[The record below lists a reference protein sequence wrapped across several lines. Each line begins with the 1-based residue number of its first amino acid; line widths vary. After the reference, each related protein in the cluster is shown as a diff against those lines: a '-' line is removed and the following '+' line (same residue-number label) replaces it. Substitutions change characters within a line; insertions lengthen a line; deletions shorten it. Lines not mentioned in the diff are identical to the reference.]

1 MHKSIA
7 LLMLVPFVTGCGS
20 MFGHTQTRQ
29 GASSSLVDFLYPNGE
44 IPARDEGPMPHLE
57 LPTRVGIAFVPSNSY
72 LDVSA
77 AEKQELLDQV
87 AAAFRDRD
95 YVESIETISDV
106 YLRSSKGVNGLRQV
120 AAMHGVDVMAL
131 VSYDQIS
138 FSSGR
143 ESAILYWTIVGT
155 AMVKGNSNEVRT
167 MIDTA
172 VFDVQTAKLL
182 FRAPGVHQIQRNAT
196 MLGSGRDLHA
206 LRSEGMAAANQ
217 DMIVNLNHELETFR
231 EAVKQ
236 GEEAQVAWSNGGG
249 GGGTGLLFVML
260 LVMLSAVRLKFRQ
273 TVC

>member
-1 MHKSIA
+1 MRKIIA
-7 LLMLVPFVTGCGS
+7 LLMLVPFVTGCTS
-20 MFGHTQTRQ
+20 LFGHPQTRQ

-44 IPARDEGPMPHLE
+44 IPARNDGPMPHLA
-57 LPTRVGIAFVPSNSY
+57 LPARVGIAFVPSNSQW
-72 LDVSA
+72 DVSA

-120 AAMHGVDVMAL
+120 AAMHGVDIMAL

-138 FSSGR
+138 FSSER

-182 FRAPGVHQIQRNAT
+182 FRAPGVHQIQRNST
-196 MLGSGRDLHA
+196 MLGSERDLYA

-231 EAVKQ
+231 AAVKQ
-236 GEEAQVAWSNGGG
+236 GEEAQVAWTNGG
-249 GGGTGLLFVML
+249 GGGTGLLFVVL
-260 LVMLSAVRLKFRQ
+260 LGLLSAVRLRFRR
-273 TVC
+273 TVH